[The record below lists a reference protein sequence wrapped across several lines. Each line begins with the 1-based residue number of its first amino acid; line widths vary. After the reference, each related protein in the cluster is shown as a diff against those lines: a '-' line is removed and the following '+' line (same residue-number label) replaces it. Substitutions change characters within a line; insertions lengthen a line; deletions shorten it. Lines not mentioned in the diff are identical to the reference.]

1 MKRDAA
7 KELYSDYLTGDL
19 DDALKVSVENHLAED
34 TDSRNEV
41 DAMRRVWTQLDAMPR
56 VDTPAYFHENIMS
69 RLDAELA
76 KETEQSAA
84 RKSVWDWRTLFR
96 PRQLAVAA
104 TLLIV
109 LLGGV
114 EAIQSQHA
122 ALGPLGTI
130 YRWLRPAPPVMPQI
144 MPRVEWKQNMTTGGT
159 LLIGVRGVSQT
170 QSVHFRVQLFAKI
183 KEVENAVRVVG
194 SGEGTLIAGE
204 EGIVELPLPDKPTA
218 ADSTLLVTLSS
229 TETPNQGSVN
239 KVVPVSLEPLTT
251 DAAN

>member
-1 MKRDAA
+1 MKRDSA

-34 TDSRNEV
+34 TDSRTEV

-76 KETEQSAA
+76 RETEQSAA
-84 RKSVWDWRTLFR
+84 RTAVWDWRTLFR

-109 LLGGV
+109 LLGSV

-130 YRWLRPAPPVMPQI
+130 YRWLRPATTVMPAI
-144 MPRVEWKQNMTTGGT
+144 TPRLEWKQNTTTGGT
-159 LLIGVRGVSQT
+159 LVVGVRGVSQT
-170 QSVHFRVQLFAKI
+170 QPVHFRVRLYGKI
-183 KEVENAVRVVG
+183 KEVENAVRVLG
-194 SGEGTLIAGE
+194 SGEGTLPAGE
-204 EGIVELPLPDKPTA
+204 EEVVELPLADKPTA
-218 ADSTLLVTLSS
+218 VDCTLLIMLSG
-229 TETPNQGSVN
+229 TETPNQGAIY
-239 KVVPVSLEPLTT
+239 KVVPVSLQPLTS
-251 DAAN
+251 DAAR

>member
-1 MKRDAA
+1 MKRDSA

-34 TDSRNEV
+34 TDSRTEV

-76 KETEQSAA
+76 RETEQSAA
-84 RKSVWDWRTLFR
+84 RTAVWDWRTLFR

-109 LLGGV
+109 LLGSV

-130 YRWLRPAPPVMPQI
+130 YRWLRPATTVMPAI
-144 MPRVEWKQNMTTGGT
+144 TPRLEWKQNTTTGGT
-159 LLIGVRGVSQT
+159 LVVSMQGVSET
-170 QSVHFRVQLFAKI
+170 QPVHYRVMITGMTKDTGKVQ
-183 KEVENAVRVVG
+183 RVLG
-194 SGEGTLIAGE
+194 TGEGILAASE
-204 EGIVELPLPDKPTA
+204 EAVVELPLAEKPTVQNNN
-218 ADSTLLVTLSS
+218 LVITFSS
-229 TETPNQGSVN
+229 IDTPNAGAGLRVL
-239 KVVPVSLEPLTT
+239 PVSLQPLTS
-251 DAAN
+251 DAAR